1 MGTFMENIVL
11 FSTALLQKLYSGMLS
26 ADAEILLNFLADQ
39 IVVVRQK
46 HRTKHICL
54 SHIQ

>member
-1 MGTFMENIVL
+1 ML
-11 FSTALLQKLYSGMLS
+11 FSTALLQKLYSGTLS
-26 ADAEILLNFLADQ
+26 ADAESLFNFLADQ

-46 HRTKHICL
+46 HRTKRIHS